1 METLEDQEMKE
12 NVEVM
17 RNLQEVILELKVHS
31 VRLLPLIGRMDGDER
46 HHCSVKPCLMLIL
59 LICIFQQPALFIC
72 VL

>member
-31 VRLLPLIGRMDGDER
+31 PGLQPLIGPDHRW
-46 HHCSVKPCLMLIL
+46 
-59 LICIFQQPALFIC
+59 
-72 VL
+72 

>member
-31 VRLLPLIGRMDGDER
+31 VRLLPLIGRMNGGKR
-46 HHCSVKPCLMLIL
+46 HQCSVRPCLMRIL
-59 LICIFQQPALFIC
+59 LICIVQQSALFIC